1 MTPSCSCRRRL
12 SLSLTLT
19 PHTTPHTHTL
29 TQRSSPRKFIYICLA
44 KKKKVPCSLNTWNTR
59 NCEPTISFQ
68 RVDPTGEGV
77 VSTGENF
84 RRTREYYDSEGVLTR
99 DLIKLYGIRLLI
111 KPQGVGAKFNFSTLI
126 VTIGSGLALLSIATL
141 VSDYTLA
148 YLPARLLCCADEKAA
163 LLKVRAH
170 W

>member
-1 MTPSCSCRRRL
+1 MS
-12 SLSLTLT
+12 
-19 PHTTPHTHTL
+19 
-29 TQRSSPRKFIYICLA
+29 RKNQQ
-44 KKKKVPCSLNTWNTR
+44 VPCSLNAWNTR

-84 RRTREYYDSEGVLTR
+84 RRTREYYDSGGVLTR

-163 LLKVRAH
+163 LLKVRTYTGTMH
-170 W
+170 HCYIGFTHHL